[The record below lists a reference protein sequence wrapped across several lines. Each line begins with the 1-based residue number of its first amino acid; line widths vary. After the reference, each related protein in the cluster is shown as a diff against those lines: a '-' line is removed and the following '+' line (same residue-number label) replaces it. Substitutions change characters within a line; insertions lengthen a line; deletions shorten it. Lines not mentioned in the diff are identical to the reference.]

1 MNPPHIGT
9 YYIIWRIGGDSDQTR
24 FLPTLP
30 TLPTPFLHYI
40 IKYRL
45 KYHRIEK

>member
-1 MNPPHIGT
+1 MIWQ
-9 YYIIWRIGGDSDQTR
+9 IICDFDQCDY
-24 FLPTLP
+24 LPTLP